1 MRIWDVA
8 PRTLCRS
15 HLLGEHREGHAVFA
29 VIARGSAGYR
39 EHPETKRWVGKLP
52 ALAARHRHVV
62 EEMRRR
68 GYRHAS
74 PMRVRR
80 GSRVQRA
87 RLLSLDAQ
95 AARLA
100 AKPCQCPQVSR
111 SRAKA
116 AMRKGSPR

>member
-29 VIARGSAGYR
+29 VIARGRAGYR
-39 EHPETKRWVGKLP
+39 HHPETRRWAGKLP
-52 ALAARHRHVV
+52 ALAARHRRVAD
-62 EEMRRR
+62 EMRRR

-74 PMRVRR
+74 PMRARS
-80 GSRVQRA
+80 GSRIQRA

-100 AKPCQCPQVSR
+100 AKPCECRLESGSR
-111 SRAKA
+111 TNA
-116 AMRKGSPR
+116 AIRTGSPR

>member
-8 PRTLCRS
+8 PQTLCRS

-52 ALAARHRHVV
+52 ALATRHQRVV
-62 EEMRRR
+62 DEMRRR

-74 PMRVRR
+74 PMRAWR
-80 GSRVQRA
+80 GSRIQRA

-95 AARLA
+95 SARLA
-100 AKPCQCPQVSR
+100 AKPCQCPQLSGSR
-111 SRAKA
+111 TKA
-116 AMRKGSPR
+116 AMRTGSPR

>member
-15 HLLGEHREGHAVFA
+15 HLLGEHRESHAVFA

-52 ALAARHRHVV
+52 ALAARHRRVV

-74 PMRVRR
+74 PMRARR
-80 GSRVQRA
+80 GSRTQRA
-87 RLLSLDAQ
+87 RLLSIDAQ

-100 AKPCQCPQVSR
+100 AKPCPCP
-111 SRAKA
+111 RA
-116 AMRKGSPR
+116 

>member
-1 MRIWDVA
+1 MRIWDVP
-8 PRTLCRS
+8 PRTLCDA

-29 VIARGSAGYR
+29 VIARGRAGYR
-39 EHPETKRWVGKLP
+39 KHPETVRWVGKLP
-52 ALAARHRHVV
+52 ALAGRHRRVV

-68 GYRHAS
+68 SFRHAS
-74 PMRVRR
+74 PMRAQR

-100 AKPCQCPQVSR
+100 AKPCQCPRATGSR
-111 SRAKA
+111 TGA
-116 AMRKGSPR
+116 ATRKGASR